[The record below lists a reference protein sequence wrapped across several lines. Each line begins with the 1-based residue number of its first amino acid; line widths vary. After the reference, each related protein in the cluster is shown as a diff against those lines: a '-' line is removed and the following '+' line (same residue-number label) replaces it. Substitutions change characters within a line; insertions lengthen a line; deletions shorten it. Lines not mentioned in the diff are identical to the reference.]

1 MASMQKDEGFED
13 MWERMLNAGNYV
25 NSPKL
30 KVTAVKSC
38 IARTIRDYQ
47 ERCKCIVNPHKIR
60 MYEQRME
67 FLRQRFDTVEMEL
80 LLRERSNT

>member
-1 MASMQKDEGFED
+1 MASMQKDESFEG

-25 NSPKL
+25 NSPYL
-30 KVTAVKSC
+30 KVTAVKAC

-47 ERCKCIVNPHKIR
+47 ERCNYIVNPHKIR

-67 FLRQRFDTVEMEL
+67 FLRQRFNTVEMEL
-80 LLRERSNT
+80 LLRGQSKD